1 MWRDV
6 GHTYVQY
13 YFYVQ
18 ITFVGK
24 NIKFVATKNTLTYS
38 NIIMSCNLK
47 NDATYIFDDT
57 KKIQTYFQNKPLQ
70 YILQICLLF
79 QKLRIIYNLNTI
91 TVDFDSPKNIVNTRI
106 HKRFGFYISFTPKQ
120 IPKNM

>member
-57 KKIQTYFQNKPLQ
+57 KNLD
-70 YILQICLLF
+70 LF
-79 QKLRIIYNLNTI
+79 L
-91 TVDFDSPKNIVNTRI
+91 D
-106 HKRFGFYISFTPKQ
+106 
-120 IPKNM
+120 

>member
-57 KKIQTYFQNKPLQ
+57 KKFRLIFRIQLYYSTSNMSFISKIAHNLQ
-70 YILQICLLF
+70 FEY
-79 QKLRIIYNLNTI
+79 YN
-91 TVDFDSPKNIVNTRI
+91 S
-106 HKRFGFYISFTPKQ
+106 
-120 IPKNM
+120 

>member
-57 KKIQTYFQNKPLQ
+57 KKFRLIFRINLYSTYFK
-70 YILQICLLF
+70 YVF
-79 QKLRIIYNLNTI
+79 Y
-91 TVDFDSPKNIVNTRI
+91 FKNCA
-106 HKRFGFYISFTPKQ
+106 
-120 IPKNM
+120 

>member
-1 MWRDV
+1 MATFGEEIQLTFIHTSGCSKNIYFFMWRDV

-38 NIIMSCNLK
+38 NIIMSCN
-47 NDATYIFDDT
+47 T
-57 KKIQTYFQNKPLQ
+57 KVLNSFAYNYQ
-70 YILQICLLF
+70 Y
-79 QKLRIIYNLNTI
+79 
-91 TVDFDSPKNIVNTRI
+91 
-106 HKRFGFYISFTPKQ
+106 
-120 IPKNM
+120 